1 MNDLAIFSIA
11 SQRTRWL
18 AASSATLA
26 DNIANADSPGYVAR
40 EVVPFDAA
48 LAEAGLE
55 IAQPSHGHMAPS
67 AAEARAVLSVPR
79 QGVLGKHSG
88 NSVNLEAEVMALGDV
103 RSQHMKVTGIVGAFN
118 RMLLSVSKG

>member
-26 DNIANADSPGYVAR
+26 DNIANVDSPGYVAR

-55 IAQPSHGHMAPS
+55 VAQSGHGHMAPS
-67 AAEARAVLSVPR
+67 AAELRAVQSMPR
-79 QGVLGKHSG
+79 QGAIGKHSG
-88 NSVNLEAEVMALGDV
+88 NSVNLETEVMALGDV
-103 RSQHMKVTGIVGAFN
+103 RSQHMKVTGIVSAFN